1 MKLARRRS
9 FVGWVAAAGALACA
23 PDPGDPPMFGDGNN
37 IATVEDRGT
46 ECAVPEL
53 PNHLNLRE
61 QPLLPDPFRS
71 MDGTRIT
78 AKEDWIC
85 RRAEISAQV
94 QEYELGP
101 KPPPP
106 ERVSA
111 AVSGNTVTVTVEDA
125 GRSVS
130 FSATLRPPA
139 TGTPP
144 YPFMVTLGGG
154 TGLDAGNTISGLGVA
169 MVELDHEAIAEQVNA
184 GSRGRGKFYELYPD
198 HPAGALM
205 AWAWGT
211 SRLIDAIERTPET
224 NLDPRRVAVTG
235 CSRNGKGALVVG
247 AFDERIALT
256 LPQESG
262 AGGSALW
269 RLADV
274 HQQAW
279 IDGGMV
285 PDYGAVQTLGQIV
298 GENVWFRDSF
308 RLFADKA
315 TRLPYDHHMVMGLVA
330 PRALLVI
337 DNTDQYWLDRV
348 GSHFGAVAA
357 HDIWQALGIPSNM
370 GASQVGGHP
379 HCSGVPQAQLDEV
392 AAFVGKFLVGGGTAP
407 TDVLYTD
414 GNFPDQRSPWT
425 DWDVPALE

>member
-1 MKLARRRS
+1 MLSRTSLAHLVVCMGG
-9 FVGWVAAAGALACA
+9 FACS
-23 PDPGDPPMFGDGNN
+23 PDPEVPPTFGDGNN
-37 IATVEDRGT
+37 IATSEDRGT
-46 ECAVPEL
+46 GCAVPEL
-53 PNHLNLRE
+53 PNHLALPE
-61 QPLLPDPFRS
+61 HPLLPDPFLS
-71 MDGTRIT
+71 MNGARIT

-111 AVSGNTVTVTVEDA
+111 VVNGDTVTVTVEDE

-130 FSATLRPPA
+130 FDATVQLPT
-139 TGTPP
+139 TGTG
-144 YPFMVTLGGG
+144 PFPWMITLGAGTSLDGG
-154 TGLDAGNTISGLGVA
+154 DAISGLGVA
-169 MVELDHEAIAEQVNA
+169 MVALDHEDIAAQVNA
-184 GSRGRGKFYELYPD
+184 SSRGQGKFYQLYPD

-205 AWAWGT
+205 AWAWGA
-211 SRLIDAIERTPET
+211 SRLIDALERTPEA
-224 NLDPRRVAVTG
+224 NLDPRRVGVTG
-235 CSRNGKGALVVG
+235 CSRNGKGALIVG

-256 LPQESG
+256 IPQESG

-279 IDGGMV
+279 IDGGMI

-298 GENVWFRDSF
+298 GENVWFRDAF
-308 RLFADKA
+308 ELFANKA
-315 TRLPYDHHMVMGLVA
+315 NHLPYDHHMVMGLVA

-337 DNTDQYWLDRV
+337 DNTDQYWLDRE

-357 HDIWQALGIPSNM
+357 HDIWVALGIPSNM
-370 GASQVGGHP
+370 GASQVGGHA
-379 HCSGVPQAQLDEV
+379 HCSGVPQAQLEEV
-392 AAFVGKFLVGGGTAP
+392 SAFVGKFLVGGGTAP
-407 TDVLYTD
+407 TDVLYSD
-414 GNFPDQRSPWT
+414 GNFPDLRSLWT
-425 DWDVPALE
+425 AWDVPMLE